1 MATGTLKLTPAKGE
15 TEKHRDAIALLTADH
30 KAVKA
35 LFKEFEQL
43 TEQEDADEQ
52 KAALVEKIC
61 NELTVHAQ
69 VEEEIFY
76 PAVREA
82 IDDDSLMDEADVE
95 HGSVKDL
102 IAQLEG
108 MSPGDDHYDA
118 KVVVLGEYINHHVG
132 EEEGEMFAKT
142 RKSDVDT
149 VSLGVEIAARKD
161 ELKSELG
168 IEDDTPELPPTR
180 GSGNGSKKAT
190 PAARK

>member
-1 MATGTLKLTPAKGE
+1 MATSTSKSTPAKGE
-15 TEKHRDAIALLTADH
+15 TAKHQDAIALLMADH

-69 VEEEIFY
+69 LEEEIFY
-76 PAVREA
+76 PVVREA

-95 HGSVKDL
+95 HASAEDL

-108 MSPGDDHYDA
+108 MSPGDDQYDA
-118 KVVVLGEYINHHVG
+118 KVVVLGEYINHHVE
-132 EEEGEMFAKT
+132 EEEGEMFVKA

-149 VSLGVEIAARKD
+149 AALGMELAARKD
-161 ELKSELG
+161 ELKSKLG
-168 IEDDTPELPPTR
+168 IEDDSHQVPSKRE
-180 GSGNGSKKAT
+180 SGNGSKKAT
-190 PAARK
+190 SAARK

>member
-1 MATGTLKLTPAKGE
+1 MATSTSKSTPVKGE
-15 TEKHRDAIALLTADH
+15 TAKHQDAIALLTADH

-43 TEQEDADEQ
+43 TEQDDADEQ

-69 VEEEIFY
+69 LEEQIFY
-76 PAVREA
+76 PTVREA

-95 HGSVKDL
+95 HASAKDL

-118 KVVVLGEYINHHVG
+118 MVVVLGEYINHHVE
-132 EEEGEMFAKT
+132 EEEGEMFVKA

-149 VSLGVEIAARKD
+149 AALGIELAALKD

-168 IEDDTPELPPTR
+168 IEDDSHQVPSKRE
-180 GSGNGSKKAT
+180 SGNGSKKAT
-190 PAARK
+190 SAARK